1 MKKFFKEIVLSI
13 KVGFF
18 LAIRDIKRSSKWTT
32 VLISFVMTLTFLN
45 LIVVRGILVGL
56 IEGSIIAN
64 RDRYS
69 SNVLLTVLRD
79 KNFIENSAE
88 IVSYIKS
95 LPMTDEVS
103 ERYVANGKLESG
115 YKTKLGKNDTPDY
128 INAQVSGID
137 PDQEDHL
144 TDLRSFV
151 IKGEY
156 LSGDDDNYIMVGSSL
171 LFNYTAVEQAGA
183 TPLKDVDA
191 GDKVRLTV
199 GGKTIE
205 VTIKGVLKGKVDE
218 VDRRIIMNDKKLR
231 QMVGRN
237 DLNVAEMSI
246 KVKPGYTD
254 EELKQAIVNQ
264 GFERFAKV
272 QTSSEAVPKFVKD
285 ISLTFSILGN
295 VIGSIGLA
303 VATITIFIV
312 IFVNAITRRKYIGIL
327 KGIGVS
333 ATSIEISY
341 VFQALFYAVTGIT
354 IGVLVV
360 FLVIKP
366 FFDANPIDFPF
377 SDGILVAS
385 ISDVMIRA
393 VVLIFAT
400 IVSGFLPARL
410 IVKQNTLDAILGR

>member
-1 MKKFFKEIVLSI
+1 MKKFFKEIALSI

-95 LPMTDEVS
+95 LPMTEEVS

-171 LFNYTAVEQAGA
+171 LFNYTAIEQAGA

-231 QMVGRN
+231 QMIGRN
-237 DLNVAEMSI
+237 DLNVSEISI
-246 KVKPGYTD
+246 KVKPNYSD
-254 EELKQAIVNQ
+254 EQLKQAIVNQ
-264 GFERFAKV
+264 GFDRFAKV

-354 IGVLVV
+354 IGVLIV

-385 ISDVMIRA
+385 IGDVMIRA

>member
-1 MKKFFKEIVLSI
+1 MKKFFKEIALST

-18 LAIRDIKRSSKWTT
+18 LALRDIKRSSKWTT

-79 KNFIENSAE
+79 KTFIENSEE
-88 IVSYIKS
+88 ILNYVKS
-95 LPMTDEVS
+95 LPMTEEVS

-137 PDQEDHL
+137 PDLEDHL
-144 TDLRSFV
+144 TDMRNFV

-156 LSGDDDNYIMVGSSL
+156 LSGDDDNYVMVGSSL
-171 LFNYTAVEQAGA
+171 LFNYTSIEQAGA

-205 VTIKGVLKGKVDE
+205 VIIKGVLKGKVDE
-218 VDRRIIMNDKKLR
+218 IDRRIIMNDKKLR
-231 QMVGRN
+231 QMIGRN

-264 GFERFAKV
+264 GFERLAKV

-333 ATSIEISY
+333 ASSIEISY
-341 VFQALFYAVTGIT
+341 VFQALFYAITGIAVGML
-354 IGVLVV
+354 IV

-385 ISDVMIRA
+385 FGDVMVRA

>member
-95 LPMTDEVS
+95 LPMTEEVS

-171 LFNYTAVEQAGA
+171 LFNYTAIEQAGA

-231 QMVGRN
+231 QMIGRN
-237 DLNVAEMSI
+237 DLNVSEISI
-246 KVKPGYTD
+246 KVKPNYSD
-254 EELKQAIVNQ
+254 EQLKLAIVNQ

-354 IGVLVV
+354 IGVLIV

-385 ISDVMIRA
+385 IGDVMIRA